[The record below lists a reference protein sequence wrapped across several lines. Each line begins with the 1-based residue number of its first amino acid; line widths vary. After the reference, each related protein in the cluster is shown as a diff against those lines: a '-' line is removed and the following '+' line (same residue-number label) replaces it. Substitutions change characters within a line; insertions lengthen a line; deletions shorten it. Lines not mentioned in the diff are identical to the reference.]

1 MDGDLWLFVLPG
13 YLVTIAI
20 ETSVLLVALSASHKI
35 KDRLIAGV
43 WLTACTYP
51 IVVLVMPNFFADF
64 NESYWL
70 YLLVGKFSR
79 RWPNAFC
86 LPLFFTP
93 PTLIV
98 VIASAISRQSWGQI
112 WPRSSSGTPI
122 TCGLR
127 KNR

>member
-70 YLLVGKFSR
+70 YLLVAEVFA
-79 RWPNAFC
+79 PLAEC
-86 LPLFFTP
+86 LLFTAVFHTAD
-93 PTLIV
+93 TNRGDRVRDFAAIVGANLASFLIGHAYHV
-98 VIASAISRQSWGQI
+98 WIA
-112 WPRSSSGTPI
+112 
-122 TCGLR
+122 
-127 KNR
+127 